1 MPAVSKKNSFYMVV
15 EELCFFHPLFSATF
29 HPRGSYY
36 YILNN

>member
-1 MPAVSKKNSFYMVV
+1 MVV